1 MERVPLVSGA
11 LLSAGY
17 EASSEELEIEFH
29 GGRIYRYSQVP
40 PGIYEFLVRT
50 KNKGSYVNRMIHGHY
65 PFREVT
71 PEPPEQD
78 LVAALSASL
87 GGSPASFCS
96 RAEPPASTRP
106 SGKND

>member
-17 EASSEELEIEFH
+17 EPASEELEIEFR
-29 GGRIYRYSQVP
+29 GGRIYRYSEVP
-40 PGIYEFLVRT
+40 AGVYEFLLRT
-50 KNKGSYVNRMIHGHY
+50 KNKGSYVNRMIHGRY

-78 LVAALSASL
+78 LLAALSASL
-87 GGSPASFCS
+87 A
-96 RAEPPASTRP
+96 PASTQ
-106 SGKND
+106 SGEKDSD